1 MLGKD
6 SQDFIEKENNKVQKA
21 KEQRDNNLMGNAT
34 VNKEGFIPSTIT
46 SKEEYYS
53 QNKVF
58 EGTGVDRDNINY
70 VNVKDKTVYEDYDD
84 DNFALILELA
94 NFLPVDDIA
103 RVTDTDIDVVVR
115 VIKRAN
121 KNPLNHYDKP
131 PIVIWLPRFM
141 WRFVDLV
148 NLQYNPKWVEEA
160 KMVFFKTL
168 KKIRSKSF
176 RV

>member
-1 MLGKD
+1 M
-6 SQDFIEKENNKVQKA
+6 
-21 KEQRDNNLMGNAT
+21 
-34 VNKEGFIPSTIT
+34 
-46 SKEEYYS
+46 
-53 QNKVF
+53 
-58 EGTGVDRDNINY
+58 
-70 VNVKDKTVYEDYDD
+70 
-84 DNFALILELA
+84 ELA

-103 RVTDTDIDVVVR
+103 RVTKTDIDVVVR

-121 KNPLNHYDKP
+121 KTPLDHYDKP

-160 KMVFFKTL
+160 KRAFFKTL
-168 KKIRSKSF
+168 KKIRSKGF